1 MARNRTFSL
10 NIGWRTLLK
19 DAGLTPED
27 ILRRAGL
34 PDDTFSRTERGLD
47 TDEYIRLWHALEA
60 GMNHP
65 AFPLPLSTKF
75 LRKCLIRR
83 FRCAV
88 QHEYD
93 AGGPATGPI

>member
-34 PDDTFSRTERGLD
+34 PDDTFSGPSWSD
-47 TDEYIRLWHALEA
+47 TDEYIRLWHASKP
-60 GMNHP
+60 G
-65 AFPLPLSTKF
+65 
-75 LRKCLIRR
+75 
-83 FRCAV
+83 
-88 QHEYD
+88 
-93 AGGPATGPI
+93 